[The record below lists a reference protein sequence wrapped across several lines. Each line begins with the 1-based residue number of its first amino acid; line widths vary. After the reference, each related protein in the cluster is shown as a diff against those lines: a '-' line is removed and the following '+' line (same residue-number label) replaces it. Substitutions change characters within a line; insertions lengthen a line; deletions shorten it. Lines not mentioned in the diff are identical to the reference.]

1 MTATGRR
8 AIVRVAFTLT
18 DDEFAKLI
26 ARARAEDVHTGG
38 VYDLRGA
45 IITVW
50 EQPWA
55 DVDSWKYLSIVGEI
69 HYQHPSSVEPPTIRK
84 LVAGPRHEAEDL
96 LPHIAR
102 LTGRSRQEFQLPT
115 TRQR

>member
-8 AIVRVAFTLT
+8 AMVRVAFQLS
-18 DDEFAKLI
+18 DEEFARMI

-45 IITVW
+45 IVTVW

-55 DVDSWKYLSIVGEI
+55 DVNSWKYLSTVGEI
-69 HYQHPSSVEPPTIRK
+69 HYQHPSSIEPPTIRR
-84 LVAGPRHEAEDL
+84 LVPGPRHDVEDL
-96 LPHIAR
+96 LPHLSR
-102 LTGRSRQEFQLPT
+102 LTGRSRQEFKLT
-115 TRQR
+115 VSG